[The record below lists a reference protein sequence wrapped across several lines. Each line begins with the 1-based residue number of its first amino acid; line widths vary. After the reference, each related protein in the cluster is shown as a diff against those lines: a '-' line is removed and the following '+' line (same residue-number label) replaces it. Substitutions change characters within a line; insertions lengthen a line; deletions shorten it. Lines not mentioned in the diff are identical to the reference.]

1 MLTGDMTFVYG
12 DTHHGGWGAHPP
24 TEEMPERIRIYNC
37 GGWVMHADEHYHPA
51 CHLFAVDDDGEEY
64 MLDVSFKSKDLEID
78 GESLLKV
85 AAEDAE
91 NRQKTVNRILR
102 SILPASRSD
111 DRDTDPKRS
120 DFRRS

>member
-1 MLTGDMTFVYG
+1 
-12 DTHHGGWGAHPP
+12 
-24 TEEMPERIRIYNC
+24 
-37 GGWVMHADEHYHPA
+37 MHADEHYHPA